1 MSVLALSIKGIMVC
15 RVRKVSKQISVVL
28 FDFGGVLADE
38 GFHDGLVALATEQ
51 DLDVAA
57 MPAEG
62 MKAVYDSGFVLGR
75 GTAANFWALMRE
87 RTGLKGDDDVLTDRI
102 LSGFVIR
109 PWIMEQVQQLHEQ
122 GYVTGILS
130 DQTDWLD
137 RLNKKDHFFDA
148 FDHVFNSYYRGK
160 GKQDSSL
167 FTDVATELGLSPA
180 EILFIDDDL
189 GNVTRAQD
197 TGMQALQFVDKESF
211 LFELK
216 QLTQKSYK

>member
-1 MSVLALSIKGIMVC
+1 MS
-15 RVRKVSKQISVVL
+15 SKKISVVL
-28 FDFGGVLADE
+28 FDYGGVLADE
-38 GFHDGLVALATEQ
+38 GFRDGLVALAKEQ

-75 GTAANFWALMRE
+75 GTAADFWALMRK
-87 RTGLKGDDDVLTDRI
+87 RTGLEGDDDVLTDRI

-137 RLNKKDHFFDA
+137 SLNKKYHFFDA

-160 GKQDSSL
+160 GKQDPSL
-167 FTDVATELGLSPA
+167 FTDVATELGLSLA

-189 GNVTRAQD
+189 GNVARAQD

-216 QLTQKSYK
+216 QLTQKSDK